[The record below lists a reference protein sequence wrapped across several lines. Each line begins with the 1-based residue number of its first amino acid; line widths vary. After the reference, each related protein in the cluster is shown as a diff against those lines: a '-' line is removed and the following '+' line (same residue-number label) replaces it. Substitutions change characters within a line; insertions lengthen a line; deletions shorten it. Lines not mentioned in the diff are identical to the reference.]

1 MRVHQRR
8 LSYEERLRM
17 YESEKAMLD
26 LLVLS
31 AEEYERKIRKLA
43 DKWKV

>member
-1 MRVHQRR
+1 MRVHQQR

-17 YESEKAMLD
+17 YKREKAMLD
-26 LLVLS
+26 LLDLS
-31 AEEYERKIRKLA
+31 AEEYEREIRKLA

>member
-31 AEEYERKIRKLA
+31 AEEYQKIILRLA
-43 DKWKV
+43 EKWKV